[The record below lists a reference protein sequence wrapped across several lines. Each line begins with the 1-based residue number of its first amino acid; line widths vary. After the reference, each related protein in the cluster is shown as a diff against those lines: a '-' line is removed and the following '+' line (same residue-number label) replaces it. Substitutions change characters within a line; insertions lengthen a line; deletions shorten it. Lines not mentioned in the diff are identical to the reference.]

1 MRHSNLVLKAAGAA
15 LFLVLAAPAALAQ
28 TAASAPAG
36 AMPSAALGRELFAAH
51 CVRCHGAEARGT
63 ANGPDLRPR
72 LLGMSEAAF
81 GNAVLRRYRWSVPA
95 AEAAGESGARDAL
108 LRGLLEPRQ
117 AAAAMPAWE
126 SQPAVA
132 QGIRSLYLYLSTL
145 R

>member
-1 MRHSNLVLKAAGAA
+1 MLKSNSAMKAAGVAA
-15 LFLVLAAPAALAQ
+15 LLLLGAPSVLAQA
-28 TAASAPAG
+28 AASAPAA
-36 AMPSAALGRELFAAH
+36 AMPSAAAGRELFAMH

-72 LLGMSEAAF
+72 LRGMSEDAF

-108 LRGLLEPRQ
+108 LRGLLEPRPD
-117 AAAAMPAWE
+117 AAAMPAWE

-132 QGIRSLYLYLSTL
+132 QGIRSLYRYLSPL

>member
-1 MRHSNLVLKAAGAA
+1 MFKSNFALRAAAAAAWLLLGAPA
-15 LFLVLAAPAALAQ
+15 VLAQ
-28 TAASAPAG
+28 SAASAAAG
-36 AMPSAALGRELFAAH
+36 AMPSAAAGRELFAAH
-51 CVRCHGAEARGT
+51 CVRCHGAEARGS

-72 LLGMSEAAF
+72 LRGMSEDAF

-117 AAAAMPAWE
+117 DPAAMPAWE

-132 QGIRSLYLYLSTL
+132 QGIRSLYLYLGAL

>member
-1 MRHSNLVLKAAGAA
+1 MRHSSLVLKAAGAA
-15 LFLVLAAPAALAQ
+15 MFLVLQLPASLAQ
-28 TAASAPAG
+28 TAASAPAA

-117 AAAAMPAWE
+117 DAAAMPAWE

-132 QGIRSLYLYLSTL
+132 QGIRSLYVYLSAL

>member
-1 MRHSNLVLKAAGAA
+1 MRNSGLVLKAACA
-15 LFLVLAAPAALAQ
+15 LMFLLPNVPAVLAQ

-51 CVRCHGAEARGT
+51 CVRCHGDEARGT

-95 AEAAGESGARDAL
+95 ADAAGESGAREAL

-117 AAAAMPAWE
+117 DPAAMPAWE

-132 QGIRSLYLYLSTL
+132 QGIRSLHLYLSAL